1 MARDDDVHEAGSMID
16 ADLAIA
22 TVREDMNRLRGRL
35 FGAIEATGMPT
46 KQENA
51 TKGLVRHLT
60 YDAQANL
67 EALLRGGTK

>member
-1 MARDDDVHEAGSMID
+1 MSQD
-16 ADLAIA
+16 AAIKE
-22 TVREDMNRLRGRL
+22 VREDMNRLRGRL

-51 TKGLVRHLT
+51 FKGLVRQLT

-67 EALLRGGTK
+67 EGILRKNGTE

>member
-1 MARDDDVHEAGSMID
+1 MSSETAIKEVRD
-16 ADLAIA
+16 
-22 TVREDMNRLRGRL
+22 DMNRLRGRL

-51 TKGLVRHLT
+51 VKGLIRQLT

-67 EALLRGGTK
+67 EGILRRNGN